1 MNKGKLVREID
12 GNKLENYL
20 KKEGIRKSELSREMG
35 CSRNMINNA
44 IRTNTITE
52 TYYKLMCLLLKVE
65 EDFFE
70 LQSEISD
77 ENIEVEAYEQTNLDT
92 DLLNHILNELVILNN
107 NIANFIER
115 TK

>member
-1 MNKGKLVREID
+1 MIKKKLTHKID

-20 KKEGIRKSELSREMG
+20 IEKGVKKSELAREMG
-35 CSRNMINNA
+35 CSRNMINNV

-52 TYYKLMCLLLKVE
+52 TYYKLMCLLLKVK

-70 LQSEISD
+70 LQPEIGK
-77 ENIEVEAYEQTNLDT
+77 ENVEAYEYTNSDT
-92 DLLNHILNELVILNN
+92 ELLKHILNELVILNN
-107 NIANFIER
+107 NITKFIER